1 MVIDM
6 KKIIIILFFLAI
18 ITVSINE
25 KENILI
31 PNDAIRFRIIAN
43 SNSKEDQDLKKT
55 IKNDVEEELFKLLKN
70 DNNIDDARIIINNNL
85 SNIDNIVKKYNVS
98 YDISYGNNYFPIK
111 EYKGIKYNAGNYE
124 SLVIKLGNAVGDN
137 WWCVLFPP
145 LCLLDEKN
153 NINNYEYKLYANELI
168 NKFTNK

>member
-70 DNNIDDARIIINNNL
+70 ANNIDDARIIINNNL